1 MSTLDIQIARKSYPR
16 GADQAPL
23 TALTDIDFKIQ
34 EGEFVSIVG
43 PSGCGKTTLLNLIGG
58 LDNEVDGSI
67 LVNGVAPED
76 GPVTGHMFQTPRL
89 MPWLTVRDNVLLV
102 QEETAS
108 NGGSNDR
115 RADALLAEMGL
126 ADFANTFPAHLSGG
140 MRRRAA
146 LARAFLNEPGLLLL
160 DEPFLSLDAPVA
172 NHLRRVLLELCGRR
186 SATVLFVTHDLR
198 EALYL
203 ADRVLFMSG
212 GPGSIVLDLPVEL
225 PSPREPESEDVER
238 LRINL
243 LKEHPQLLAGLV
255 EEKEA

>member
-1 MSTLDIQIARKSYPR
+1 MSALEIKIARKSYFHI
-16 GADQAPL
+16 GQDPL
-23 TALTDIDFKIQ
+23 AALSDLRFKVD
-34 EGEFVSIVG
+34 EGEFVSVVG

-58 LDNEVDGSI
+58 LDSDVDGSV

-89 MPWLTVRDNVLLV
+89 MPWLTVRDNISLV
-102 QEETAS
+102 EKDSTT
-108 NGGSNDR
+108 NGDR
-115 RADALLAEMGL
+115 VDELLAEMGL
-126 ADFANTFPAHLSGG
+126 ADFSDTYPAHLSGG
-140 MRRRAA
+140 MRRRVA

-172 NHLRRVLLELCGRR
+172 NHLRRMLLDLCGRR

-203 ADRVLFMSG
+203 ADRILFISG
-212 GPGSIVLDLPVEL
+212 GPGSIVLDLPVDL
-225 PSPREPESEDVER
+225 PRPREPESEAVEQ
-238 LRINL
+238 LRISL

-255 EEKEA
+255 EEAGP

>member
-1 MSTLDIQIARKSYPR
+1 MSTLDIKIARKSYSR
-16 GADQAPL
+16 GPDKTPL
-23 TALTDIDFKIQ
+23 TALADLHFRVE
-34 EGEFVSIVG
+34 EGDFVSVVG

-58 LDNEVDGSI
+58 LDSNFEGTV

-76 GPVTGHMFQTPRL
+76 GPMTGHMFQTPRL
-89 MPWLTVRDNVLLV
+89 MPWLTVRDNIRLV
-102 QEETAS
+102 EKAATA
-108 NGGSNDR
+108 NGHRVDE
-115 RADALLAEMGL
+115 LLAEMGL
-126 ADFANTFPAHLSGG
+126 ADFGDAYPAHLSGG
-140 MRRRAA
+140 MRRRVA
-146 LARAFLNEPGLLLL
+146 LARAFFNEPGLLLL

-212 GPGSIVLDLPVEL
+212 GPGSLVLDLPVEL
-225 PSPREPESEDVER
+225 PLPREPESEAVER
-238 LRINL
+238 LRMSL

-255 EEKEA
+255 EEKGQ